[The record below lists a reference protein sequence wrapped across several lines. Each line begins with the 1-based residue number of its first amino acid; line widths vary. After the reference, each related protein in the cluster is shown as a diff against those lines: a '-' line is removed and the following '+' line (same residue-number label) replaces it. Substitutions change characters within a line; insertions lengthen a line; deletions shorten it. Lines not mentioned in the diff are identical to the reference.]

1 MSMTHKEIGALAD
14 YLRHP
19 NVEDYGMH
27 REKCRQ
33 AAELLDMAKYSFWI
47 ELNNREIEHLREA
60 DELVRVNDLLDR
72 FIDVDEAYGHTPWNL
87 SQIINN
93 IAMVAGVEE

>member
-1 MSMTHKEIGALAD
+1 MTHKEIGALAD

-19 NVEDYGMH
+19 NTGDIAGL

-33 AAELLDMAKYSFWI
+33 AEELLDEAKYGFWI
-47 ELNNREIEHLREA
+47 ELNHREIEHLREA
-60 DELVRVNDLLDR
+60 DEIVRVNDLLDR
-72 FIDVDEAYGHTPWNL
+72 FIDVDASYGHSPWNL

-93 IAMVAGVEE
+93 IAMAAGVEE